1 MRQRSL
7 GPTVLLGCALAA
19 VVLSPAMMAGQAR
32 PKPPAASLRTPWG
45 EPDLQGLWNTATLTP
60 LERPVELGNKLTLTD
75 AEADTIEKAEAARI
89 ERAARPSNPDRVAPP
104 VGGDGSTGAA
114 GNVGGYNNFWIDRG
128 DSNNRVDGQIRTSII
143 IDPPN
148 GRVPPLTDE
157 AIRRNAAARR
167 AAPTSDAP
175 ESAETREPGAYDNP
189 EQRPL
194 GERCIVGFGS
204 TSGPPSLP
212 VLYNNFKQIVQTKD
226 HVMILVE
233 MNHDARIIP
242 LNKPHAPAHIRRWL
256 GDSVA
261 RWERDTLVIDTTN
274 FTDKTRFRGSSDKL
288 HVVERLRRVDADTIL
303 YSFTVDDPTTW
314 AQPWTG
320 EYTWMAAK
328 PDDRLYEYAC
338 HEANYALQGI
348 LKGERLL
355 EREAAEQ
362 KK

>member
-1 MRQRSL
+1 M
-7 GPTVLLGCALAA
+7 
-19 VVLSPAMMAGQAR
+19 
-32 PKPPAASLRTPWG
+32 
-45 EPDLQGLWNTATLTP
+45 TP
-60 LERPVELGNKLTLTD
+60 LERPAELGNKLTLTD
-75 AEADTIEKAEAARI
+75 AEAATIEKAEAARI

-148 GRVPPLTDE
+148 GRVPALTDE

-242 LNKPHAPAHIRRWL
+242 LNKPHAPPHIRKWL

-274 FTDKTRFRGSSDKL
+274 FTDKTRFRGSPTSFMSSSACGGSMPTPSSIAS
-288 HVVERLRRVDADTIL
+288 RSMIRRRGRSRGLASTPGWRRSLTIGC
-303 YSFTVDDPTTW
+303 TNTPATKRTTRCR
-314 AQPWTG
+314 AS
-320 EYTWMAAK
+320 
-328 PDDRLYEYAC
+328 
-338 HEANYALQGI
+338 
-348 LKGERLL
+348 
-355 EREAAEQ
+355 
-362 KK
+362 